1 MEHVLELVCS
11 SEKKVIGSIN
21 GESGMRLSAEVIQKI
36 LTLKPPWTDNQK
48 DWDKSV
54 TDGQPLQCTRCW
66 SALYMKTPEDSLTAA
81 LDTKL
86 GLILGGARIA

>member
-11 SEKKVIGSIN
+11 SEQKVIGSIK
-21 GESGMRLSAEVIQKI
+21 GESGMRLSAEVMKKA
-36 LTLKPPWTDNQK
+36 LNLKPPWTDKQK

-54 TDGQPLQCTRCW
+54 TDGQLLMCTRCW
-66 SALYMKTPEDSLTAA
+66 SPLYMKTPEDSLAAA

-86 GLILGGARIA
+86 GLRLGGARIA